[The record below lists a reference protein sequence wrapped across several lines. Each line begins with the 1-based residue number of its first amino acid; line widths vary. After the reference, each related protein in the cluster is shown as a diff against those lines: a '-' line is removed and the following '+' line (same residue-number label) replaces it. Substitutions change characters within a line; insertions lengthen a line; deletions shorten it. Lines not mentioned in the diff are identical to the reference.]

1 MTQPA
6 AFFVGYAWLEDLLE
20 THQEEDS
27 PMFVV
32 AASNLVPT
40 STAGYVNRYLYVK
53 VADIRG
59 NVCRYWRLEM
69 GGYPEMRG
77 EALFPE
83 EAQRRHA
90 NSRSVAALLEG
101 LIEARFTVLP
111 VPATVAVPTDL
122 LLIYGRTNLIR
133 FDRKNGRYVRNPPEE
148 QVRQE
153 TC

>member
-1 MTQPA
+1 MTELPS
-6 AFFVGYAWLEDLLE
+6 FFVGYAWLEDLFE
-20 THQEEDS
+20 SHPEDS

-40 STAGYVNRYLYVK
+40 NTAGYVNRCLYVM

-83 EAQRRHA
+83 EAQRRYA
-90 NSRSVAALLEG
+90 NSRAAAALLEG
-101 LIEARFTVLP
+101 LIEARFKVPP
-111 VPATVAVPTDL
+111 VPAMVAVPTNL
-122 LLIYGRTNLIR
+122 VLIYGRTNLIR
-133 FDRKNGRYVRNPPEE
+133 FDRNAGRYVWNPPNE
-148 QVRQE
+148 QVCRE
-153 TC
+153 AS